1 MTRNVTFK
9 TLWLVSESEQK
20 AKIQTFPKPRT
31 ILFGTNGTGKSRL
44 TKNLFWTLGCS
55 PEKHSAPLWD
65 PDTIGALEFEFS
77 GKSFLVVRQ
86 RKELGLF
93 TAEGEVIAA
102 ADALGDWD
110 KIMAD
115 LFGYK
120 LMLRRKSNTP
130 PARVG
135 IDYLTLPYYIDQDG
149 GWGATWNSYS
159 NLGQFRL
166 WQKPV
171 FEAFIGLR
179 PNDYFV
185 AYQKW
190 QVTSDQLRVMQDKF
204 ETQRLAF
211 SRVRQILP
219 KTVPVL
225 TSERFEQELVT
236 LGEKARDLQKRQNEL
251 REKLVSAINLK
262 EKIDTELTLAVE
274 AHRALTDDL
283 GFISE
288 FSEAS
293 IECPT
298 CGTRH
303 ENSFHARLQLTQ
315 DAHAISQLVGDL
327 RGQRQSTAKR
337 HDLLLKLL
345 KETDDESKKIKADLQ
360 DEQPHVHSKELMLAA
375 HSVQTLDE
383 AFDKVTLELTAEIQ
397 SLIEEVEKNRLAYK
411 KYEDLVRL
419 KNVKGYYNTSI
430 SYYSE
435 KLNIPPEEQIVKAK
449 PGERGKIGGSSAP
462 RSLMAVHM
470 AMLKTNA
477 QYGDMPQFPF
487 VVDTPQQSG
496 QDADNLSS
504 MIEVL
509 NGVIG
514 PAHQTILALEML
526 PPGVDTSGF
535 NIVKLEGKRKLLN
548 ESDFQKVGFLKPL
561 IHSMQEA
568 IAKAKAE
575 KKAKAAKKEKSD

>member
-20 AKIQTFPKPRT
+20 AKKQTFPKPKT
-31 ILFGTNGTGKSRL
+31 ILFGTNGTGKSRI

-55 PEKHSAPLWD
+55 PEKHTAPLWD
-65 PDTIGALEFEFS
+65 PDTIGALELEFA
-77 GKSFLVVRQ
+77 GQDYLVVRQ

-93 TAEGEVIAA
+93 TPEGELVAA
-102 ADALGDWD
+102 ADNLGDWD

-120 LMLRRKSNTP
+120 LMLRRKANTN

-135 IDYLTLPYYIDQDG
+135 IDYLTLPFYIDQDG
-149 GWGATWNSYS
+149 GWGATWSSYS
-159 NLGQFRL
+159 SLNQFRM

-179 PNDYFV
+179 PNGYFTE
-185 AYQKW
+185 YQRW
-190 QVTSDQLRVMQDKF
+190 QVANDHLRVMQDKF
-204 ETQRLAF
+204 ETQRAAF

-225 TSERFEQELVT
+225 STERFENELVD
-236 LGEKARDLQKRQNEL
+236 LGEKARALQKRQNEL

-262 EKIDTELTLAVE
+262 EKIDAEVTLAVE
-274 AHRALTDDL
+274 AHRGLTDDL

-288 FSEAS
+288 FSQTT

-298 CGTRH
+298 CGTQH
-303 ENSFHARLQLTQ
+303 ANSFHARLQLTQ
-315 DAHAISQLVGDL
+315 DAHSISLLVGEL
-327 RGQRQSTAKR
+327 RDERKTAIRR
-337 HDLLLKLL
+337 HEVILKLL
-345 KETDDESKKIKADLQ
+345 QETDDESKKITTALKEEPEDIQAKDL
-360 DEQPHVHSKELMLAA
+360 LLAA
-375 HSVQTLDE
+375 HSVQTLDN
-383 AFDKVTLELTAEIQ
+383 AFDKVTLELTKEIQ
-397 SLIEEVEKNRLAYK
+397 TLVEEVEKHRLAYK

-430 SYYSE
+430 SYYSD
-435 KLNIPPEEQIVKAK
+435 KLNVPPEEQVIKAK
-449 PGERGKIGGSSAP
+449 PGERGKVGGSSAP

-470 AMLKTNA
+470 AMLKTNTEF
-477 QYGDMPQFPF
+477 GDMPHFPF

-496 QDADNLSS
+496 QDLDNLSS
-504 MIEVL
+504 MIEIL
-509 NGVIG
+509 NGSIS

-526 PPGVDTSGF
+526 PPSVDISGF
-535 NIVKLEGKRKLLN
+535 DVVRLTGKRNLLN
-548 ESDFQKVGFLKPL
+548 EKDFKEVAFLEPRL
-561 IHSMQEA
+561 QSMREA
-568 IAKAKAE
+568 IAKAKSE
-575 KKAKAAKKEKSD
+575 KRAKST